1 MRTYYLDY
9 STNRAAEFL
18 GRLLPRDHGRTL
30 YGPGGSVIAR
40 FTVSEVFVCSTPV
53 VEYGKEQ
60 GDPYLSISTNVTAN
74 TSVWA
79 AVDDEGLDDRT
90 LVLRILR
97 EVRDKCGG
105 ILMDEDGNVLD

>member
-9 STNRAAEFL
+9 STIRAGELL
-18 GRLLPRDHGRTL
+18 GRLLPRDRGGTL

-40 FTVSEVFVCSTPV
+40 FTVSNAFVCSAPV
-53 VEYGKEQ
+53 VEYGKEP
-60 GDPYLSISTNVTAN
+60 GDPYLSISTHVTAN

-79 AVDDEGLDDRT
+79 DVDDEGLDDRI

-97 EVRDKCGG
+97 EVRDQCGG